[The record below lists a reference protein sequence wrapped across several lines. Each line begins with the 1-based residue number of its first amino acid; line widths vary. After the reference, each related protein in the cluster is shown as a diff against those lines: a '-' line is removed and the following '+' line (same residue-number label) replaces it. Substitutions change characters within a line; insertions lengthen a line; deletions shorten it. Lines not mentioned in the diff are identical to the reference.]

1 MRMVGE
7 DWTFY
12 FVLLLLLMAMEIY
25 GLSSECGSVTRV
37 LHLGKDRCVFLGFCK
52 SYVIGLIA
60 HFLYFLVSV

>member
-1 MRMVGE
+1 
-7 DWTFY
+7 
-12 FVLLLLLMAMEIY
+12 MAMEIY